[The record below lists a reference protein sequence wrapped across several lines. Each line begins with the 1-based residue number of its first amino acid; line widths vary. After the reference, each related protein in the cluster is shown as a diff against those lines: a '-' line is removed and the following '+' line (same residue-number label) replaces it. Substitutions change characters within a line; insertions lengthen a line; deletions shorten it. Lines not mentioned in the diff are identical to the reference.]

1 VVLNSLVISLYVTE
15 NVQKLPTDKMNITN
29 ANHAD
34 ILSKSRDLHDITTLK
49 KKQQA
54 IRVVVSV
61 AVKSRVK
68 S

>member
-1 VVLNSLVISLYVTE
+1 MVLNSLVISLYVTE

-49 KKQQA
+49 KKTTGYKG
-54 IRVVVSV
+54 SSFC
-61 AVKSRVK
+61 SREK
-68 S
+68 QG